1 MSLLSIRGGWDIRED
16 FFGSEI
22 SVAITERKSSNSK
35 FLSRCNKI
43 ILFELYRT
51 SQDFGEPGK
60 MFAKVSKY
68 LCENWFCL
76 EKSIEI
82 LF

>member
-1 MSLLSIRGGWDIRED
+1 MTASMHFWYYDKSFEFIINKRRMRYKRR

-51 SQDFGEPGK
+51 FQDFGEPGK
-60 MFAKVSKY
+60 MFAKVSM
-68 LCENWFCL
+68 
-76 EKSIEI
+76 
-82 LF
+82 

>member
-1 MSLLSIRGGWDIRED
+1 MTASMHFWYYDKRFEFIINKRRMRYKGR

-22 SVAITERKSSNSK
+22 SVAITERKSSNPK

-51 SQDFGEPGK
+51 SHTVGQ
-60 MFAKVSKY
+60 
-68 LCENWFCL
+68 NR
-76 EKSIEI
+76 I
-82 LF
+82 

>member
-1 MSLLSIRGGWDIRED
+1 MTPSMHFWYCDKSFEFIINKKRMRYKRR

-51 SQDFGEPGK
+51 SKDFGEPGK
-60 MFAKVSKY
+60 MFAKVSM
-68 LCENWFCL
+68 
-76 EKSIEI
+76 
-82 LF
+82 